1 MKKEADLFIGIDPA
15 KDGHDKTEYHV
26 KVIKGRDLNKAMNTV
41 LGFERTIIVGENAKP
56 RLNMFKLYRD
66 KSGKL
71 QFREVGS
78 NAN

>member
-1 MKKEADLFIGIDPA
+1 MKTSE
-15 KDGHDKTEYHV
+15 
-26 KVIKGRDLNKAMNTV
+26 LNKAMNTV
-41 LGFERTIIVGENAKP
+41 LGFERTVISENAKP

-66 KSGKL
+66 KDGKI